1 MIAHGTGIVP
11 FVSILERIANL
22 LHNSASSDAFGEFHL
37 FYGCRNDLDE
47 FLYKGF
53 ILSTLETL
61 NSLGCKVSLHL
72 ACSRAQS
79 DIPYPSYV
87 STTMGYV

>member
-22 LHNSASSDAFGEFHL
+22 LHNSASSNDIGEVHL

-79 DIPYPSYV
+79 GIPYPSYV
-87 STTMGYV
+87 STTKGYI

>member
-22 LHNSASSDAFGEFHL
+22 LHNSTSCDAVGEVHL

-61 NSLGCKVSLHL
+61 NSLGCKVTLHL
-72 ACSRAQS
+72 ACSRSQS
-79 DIPYPSYV
+79 DIPYLSYV
-87 STTMGYV
+87 STTNGYV

>member
-11 FVSILERIANL
+11 FESILERIANL
-22 LHNSASSDAFGEFHL
+22 LHYSASSNDIGEVHL
-37 FYGCRNDLDE
+37 FYGCRNDLEE

-72 ACSRAQS
+72 ASSRSQS
-79 DIPYPSYV
+79 DLPYPSYV
-87 STTMGYV
+87 STTNGYV